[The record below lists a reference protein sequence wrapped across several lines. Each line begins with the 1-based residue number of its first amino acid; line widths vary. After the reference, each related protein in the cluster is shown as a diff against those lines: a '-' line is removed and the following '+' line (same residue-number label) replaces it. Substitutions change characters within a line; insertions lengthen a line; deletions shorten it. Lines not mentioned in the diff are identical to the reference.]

1 MGLRDAIVLGALGA
15 ALAAAPAM
23 AGPQVVTLGGD
34 TTGDNDP
41 VAACGA
47 LAASPYEAG
56 WEGRGLKDKQ
66 IFLNG
71 AQAACE
77 GALQAAPDSAEVK
90 AWLARVYVLI
100 GRRAEAEP
108 MLRDA
113 ADAGNALAAYEL
125 ARLLADPNN
134 GDPGQAVVLL
144 QQAAEAGYVPALD
157 DLAARYQAGDGVDG
171 DPAAALKLY
180 RQAAD
185 KGDGTGLYHL
195 GLAYQNGAGVPQ
207 DFGRAMTL
215 YQDAAGAGEPLGFA
229 GLGGLYQNGQGVK
242 ADNAKAAEFYQQGA
256 DQGEPQS
263 ETALAYFYEQGIAV
277 AQSYPRSFELL
288 TDAANQNYGFAQ
300 AALSLHYLFGQG
312 TEVDATRALN
322 LAMAAQQKHVGYA
335 EGIVGYM
342 YAEGLGTGR
351 DLATA
356 LTYFQNGAAAGDQ
369 FSQRRIDITNLE
381 IACQD
386 QAGSPYEPG
395 GIGHGVEFSALDPDA
410 AIAAC
415 QAAIEANPDSV
426 GDKVW
431 LARALLK
438 AKRLDE
444 AIPMLKAGADK
455 ANVLAQVTYADLLL
469 NGVGVDADPA
479 EAIRLYQAAA
489 DQYYAPAQYAL
500 GTVYQEGAGV
510 DADVAQAAYWY
521 KRALDSGLD
530 IAQAKLDELEGTTE
544 AKASFDMTGFG
555 REGPAY

>member
-1 MGLRDAIVLGALGA
+1 MGLRDAILLGVLGV
-15 ALAAAPAM
+15 ALAAAPVVA
-23 AGPQVVTLGGD
+23 APQVVTLGGD

-47 LAASPYEAG
+47 LASSPWEAG

-77 GALQAAPDSAEVK
+77 AARKAAPGSAEVK

-100 GRRAEAEP
+100 GRRTEAEP

-125 ARLLADPNN
+125 ARLLADPNT
-134 GDPGQAVVLL
+134 GDPGQAMVLL
-144 QQAAEAGYVPALD
+144 RQAAKAGYVPALN

-171 DPAAALKLY
+171 DPAQALKLY

-195 GLAYQNGAGVPQ
+195 GLAYQNGTGVKQ
-207 DFGRAMTL
+207 DFGKAMTL
-215 YQDAAGAGEPLGFA
+215 FQDAAGAGEPLGYA
-229 GLGGLYQNGQGVK
+229 GLGSLYQNGQGVK
-242 ADNAKAAEFYQQGA
+242 ADNAKAAEFYRQGA
-256 DQGEPQS
+256 EQGEPQS

-277 AQSYPRSFELL
+277 EQSYPRSFELL

-300 AALSLHYLFGQG
+300 AALALHYLFGQG
-312 TEVDATRALN
+312 TEVDAARALD
-322 LAMAAQQKHVGYA
+322 LAMAAQRKHVAYA

-356 LTYFQNGAAAGDQ
+356 LGYFQTGAAAGDQ
-369 FSQRRIDITNLE
+369 FSQRRIDVTNTE
-381 IACQD
+381 IACQN

-395 GIGHGVEFSALDPDA
+395 GIGHGVEFAALDA
-410 AIAAC
+410 ETAIAAC
-415 QAAIEANPDSV
+415 QAAVAANPDSV

-444 AIPMLKAGADK
+444 ALPMLKTGADK
-455 ANVLAQVTYADLLL
+455 GNVLAQVTYADLLL

-479 EAIRLYQAAA
+479 EAIRLYEAAA
-489 DQYYAPAQYAL
+489 DQFYAPAQYAL

-510 DADVAQAAYWY
+510 EADPTQAASWY
-521 KRALDSGLD
+521 TRALDNGLD
-530 IAQAKLDELEGTTE
+530 IAQAKLDELGATTE